1 MWLVIAL
8 LIALGLILVIIEVI
22 FIPGTTVVGV
32 IGVILSIAGV
42 IFGYTEFGSTVGFLI
57 LISTAATMGLL
68 LYYSFRSNS
77 WDKFALKTSIDSKNN
92 EGFLESFSVGE
103 EGICLSTLRPIGKA
117 EFNKRAVEVASMD
130 GGYVEAGTRVRI
142 KEVSAAGIIVTQIS

>member
-8 LIALGLILVIIEVI
+8 LIALGLILVIIEVV
-22 FIPGTTVVGV
+22 FIPGTTVIGV
-32 IGVILSIAGV
+32 IGVILSVAGV
-42 IFGYTEFGSTVGFLI
+42 IFSYTAFGSTIGFLI
-57 LISTAATMGLL
+57 LISTAVAMGLL

-92 EGFLESFSVGE
+92 EGFLESFSIGE
-103 EGICLSTLRPIGKA
+103 EGVCLSTLRPIGKA
-117 EFNKRAVEVASMD
+117 EFNKRVVEVASAD
-130 GGYVEAGTRVRI
+130 GSYVEEGTRVRI

>member
-8 LIALGLILVIIEVI
+8 LIALGLILVIIEVV
-22 FIPGTTVVGV
+22 FIPGTTVVGI
-32 IGVILSIAGV
+32 IGVILAVAGV

-57 LISTAATMGLL
+57 LISTAVAMGLL

-117 EFNKRAVEVASMD
+117 EFNKRVVEVVSVD
-130 GGYVEAGTRVRI
+130 GGYVEAGARVQI
-142 KEVSAAGIIVTQIS
+142 KEVSAAGIIVVQIS

>member
-8 LIALGLILVIIEVI
+8 LIALGLILVIIEVV

-32 IGVILSIAGV
+32 LGVILTIAGV
-42 IFGYTEFGSTVGFLI
+42 IFGYTSFGSTIGFLI
-57 LISTAATMGLL
+57 LVSTSVALGLL
-68 LYYSFRSNS
+68 FYYSFRSSS

-103 EGICLSTLRPIGKA
+103 EGTCLSTLRPIGKA
-117 EFNKRAVEVASMD
+117 EFNKRVVEVASED
-130 GGYVEAGTRVRI
+130 GGYVEAGTRVQI
-142 KEVSAAGIIVTQIS
+142 KEVSASGIIVTQIS

>member
-8 LIALGLILVIIEVI
+8 LIALGLLLVIIEVV

-32 IGVILSIAGV
+32 IGVILSVAGV
-42 IFGYTEFGSTVGFLI
+42 IFSYTEFGSTVGFLI
-57 LISTAATMGLL
+57 LISTAVVMGLL

-77 WDKFALKTSIDSKNN
+77 WDKFALKTSINSKNN
-92 EGFLESFSVGE
+92 EGFLESFSIGE
-103 EGICLSTLRPIGKA
+103 EGVCLSTLRPMGKA
-117 EFNKRAVEVASMD
+117 EFNKRVVEVASAD
-130 GGYVEAGTRVRI
+130 GSYVEEGTRIRI